1 MFYVHGENLLYGHI
15 CDLDMNEIVFELKVL
30 CGEGFE
36 KIKKNLIF
44 HYLMYLA
51 FAD

>member
-1 MFYVHGENLLYGHI
+1 MFYVHGEIFPYGHI
-15 CDLDMNEIVFELKVL
+15 CDLNINGILFELKLL

-36 KIKKNLIF
+36 KIKKNLKF
-44 HYLMYLA
+44 HYLLYLA